1 VKLRPYVIECL
12 ERLAEIYEIIIYT
25 AGVQGYA
32 DPILDY
38 IDPTNSLITKRLYRQ
53 DCIVF

>member
-1 VKLRPYVIECL
+1 MIECL